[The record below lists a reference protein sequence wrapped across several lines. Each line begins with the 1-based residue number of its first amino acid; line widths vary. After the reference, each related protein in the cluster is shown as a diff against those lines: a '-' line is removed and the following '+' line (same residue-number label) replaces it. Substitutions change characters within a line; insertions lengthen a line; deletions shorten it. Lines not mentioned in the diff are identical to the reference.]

1 MCSSN
6 KHKVQ
11 HQGHIGTWSFTIM
24 TPSSF
29 HQEHQNA
36 WSYALSLLE
45 QLSLSLSLRVDP
57 LDDLYSHQTGSELRL
72 PLQVAVL
79 WKRTTIAAHSSTNTG
94 TNFRFFNI
102 GITLV
107 FFVIRKVRAV
117 ELLLSIPSSKIP
129 IGTLLT
135 FFCILTELDYFL
147 Q

>member
-24 TPSSF
+24 TPLSF

-36 WSYALSLLE
+36 WSSALSARTALPP
-45 QLSLSLSLRVDP
+45 SLRVDP

-107 FFVIRKVRAV
+107 FFVIRKVRAF